1 MLHPLSHVLS
11 VRAAIPAAITNNTE
25 ANKSKQP
32 DKTKAIRPAHAQN
45 AFGCPH
51 NKILAHTHTHTDIRI
66 RLQFLSINIK
76 ILWVL
81 QFYDKDD
88 DNDKG
93 TSGSLSASAFAL
105 TLKSN

>member
-45 AFGCPH
+45 AFGSPH
-51 NKILAHTHTHTDIRI
+51 NKILAHTHTDIRI

-88 DNDKG
+88 DDDKG
-93 TSGSLSASAFAL
+93 TSSSLSASAFAL

>member
-51 NKILAHTHTHTDIRI
+51 NKMLAHTDTLI
-66 RLQFLSINIK
+66 
-76 ILWVL
+76 
-81 QFYDKDD
+81 
-88 DNDKG
+88 
-93 TSGSLSASAFAL
+93 FAYVY
-105 TLKSN
+105 NF